1 MAATL
6 AWPLRRLRRQGHFTR
21 SETAMTLAH
30 FGLGVF
36 IIGVALTGAISS
48 EKHLR
53 MQAGDHFELAGYDF
67 RLNEIRVVDGPN
79 YVADR
84 GEFIVSRGGEEITRL
99 YSEKRRYFGNQQ
111 VMTEAAI
118 DAGFTRDIYVSL
130 GEPLDG
136 GQAWAV
142 RLYHKPFVRWIWL
155 GSLFM
160 AAAGFLAAGDRRYWK
175 QKATEPRPS
184 PTLEARAT

>member
-1 MAATL
+1 
-6 AWPLRRLRRQGHFTR
+6 
-21 SETAMTLAH
+21 MTLAH
-30 FGLGVF
+30 FGLGIFVVG
-36 IIGVALTGAISS
+36 IGLTGAISS

-53 MQAGDHFELAGYDF
+53 METGDRFILAGYDF
-67 RLNEIRVVDGPN
+67 HLNDIQGVEGPN

-84 GEFIVSRGGEEITRL
+84 GEFIVSRDGEEITRL

-155 GSLFM
+155 GALFM
-160 AAAGFLAAGDRRYWK
+160 TAAGFLAAGDRRYRSRHAAAAERPAAMEG
-175 QKATEPRPS
+175 ATP
-184 PTLEARAT
+184 